1 MCHARCALRLRS
13 ATLLRNEIFDPTVPR
28 QSLGTRTRPVSGSA
42 LSVLCYEKLRMTLL
56 SPRLLLYLSLFLSCL
71 FLSAC
76 PRPQEAD
83 VKTDLTKYMDE
94 ARLWAATES
103 QINNAIIA
111 VRRDQFV
118 HDDFTVN
125 TLRPI
130 VGVTQE
136 YVQRL
141 EKYQPQA
148 KPLQNVH
155 QEYIEAWRAHHF
167 AIAGII
173 DCVEKKDYIQLAK
186 ANTDLLEAQ
195 RSVSDAL
202 SDLANLLQKAG
213 LRSETAAPGQP
224 SLSPPQESPGFSV
237 SPQGS

>member
-1 MCHARCALRLRS
+1 MHSLFSRRLGVGKN
-13 ATLLRNEIFDPTVPR
+13 RNRLPDITV
-28 QSLGTRTRPVSGSA
+28 QSRLGRAEFWRAVASP
-42 LSVLCYEKLRMTLL
+42 LSFFPLCL
-56 SPRLLLYLSLFLSCL
+56 SLLLFVFSYG
-71 FLSAC
+71 C

-83 VKTDLTKYMDE
+83 VKGDLTKYMDQ
-94 ARLWAATES
+94 ARLWAATEA
-103 QINNAIIA
+103 QINNAIIS
-111 VRRDQFV
+111 VRHDQFV
-118 HDDFTVN
+118 NDDFTIN

-130 VGVTQE
+130 VGVAQE
-136 YVQRL
+136 YVQQL
-141 EKYQPQA
+141 EKYHPQA

-167 AIAGII
+167 AIAAIV

-202 SDLANLLQKAG
+202 SDLASLLRKAG
-213 LRSETAAPGQP
+213 LRSETATPGQP
-224 SLSPPQESPGFSV
+224 PPMPPQESPGFSV

>member
-1 MCHARCALRLRS
+1 MTLSSLRS
-13 ATLLRNEIFDPTVPR
+13 LLCVVFV
-28 QSLGTRTRPVSGSA
+28 
-42 LSVLCYEKLRMTLL
+42 LSFPLL
-56 SPRLLLYLSLFLSCL
+56 SG
-71 FLSAC
+71 C

-83 VKTDLTKYMDE
+83 IKADLTKYMDE
-94 ARLWAATES
+94 ARLWAATEA

-118 HDDFTVN
+118 HDDFTVA

-130 VGVTQE
+130 VGVAQE
-136 YVQRL
+136 YVQKL

-173 DCVEKKDYIQLAK
+173 DCVEKKDYVQLAK

-202 SDLANLLQKAG
+202 SDLASLLRRAG
-213 LRSETAAPGQP
+213 LRSESTTPGQP
-224 SLSPPQESPGFSV
+224 PPMPPQESPGFSV

>member
-1 MCHARCALRLRS
+1 MHSSFSRRRGVGKNRNRPPDTTVQSRLGRAES
-13 ATLLRNEIFDPTVPR
+13 WRAVASP
-28 QSLGTRTRPVSGSA
+28 
-42 LSVLCYEKLRMTLL
+42 LSFFPLCL
-56 SPRLLLYLSLFLSCL
+56 SLLLFVFSYG
-71 FLSAC
+71 C

-83 VKTDLTKYMDE
+83 VKGDLTKYMDQ
-94 ARLWAATES
+94 ARLWAATEA
-103 QINNAIIA
+103 QINNAIIS

-118 HDDFTVN
+118 NDDFTIN

-130 VGVTQE
+130 VGVAQE
-136 YVQRL
+136 YVQQL
-141 EKYQPQA
+141 ENYHPQA

-167 AIAGII
+167 AIAAIV

-202 SDLANLLQKAG
+202 SDLASLLRKAG
-213 LRSETAAPGQP
+213 LRSETATPGQP
-224 SLSPPQESPGFSV
+224 PPMPPQESPGFSV

>member
-1 MCHARCALRLRS
+1 MKVDLVSSFQLRITGHALVRTGASHFASLRH
-13 ATLLRNEIFDPTVPR
+13 
-28 QSLGTRTRPVSGSA
+28 
-42 LSVLCYEKLRMTLL
+42 LL
-56 SPRLLLYLSLFLSCL
+56 SCLCLFLSCL
-71 FLSAC
+71 SLYGC

-83 VKTDLTKYMDE
+83 VKADLTKYMDE
-94 ARLWAATES
+94 ARLWAATEA
-103 QINNAIIA
+103 QINNAIIT
-111 VRRDQFV
+111 VRREQFV
-118 HDDFTVN
+118 NDDVTIN

-136 YVQRL
+136 YVQQL
-141 EKYQPQA
+141 EKYHPQA

-155 QEYIEAWRAHHF
+155 QEYIEAWRAHYF

-173 DCVEKKDYIQLAK
+173 DCVEKKDYVQLAK

-202 SDLANLLQKAG
+202 SDLASLLRKAG
-213 LRSETAAPGQP
+213 LRSETATPDQP
-224 SLSPPQESPGFSV
+224 PPMPPQESPGFSV